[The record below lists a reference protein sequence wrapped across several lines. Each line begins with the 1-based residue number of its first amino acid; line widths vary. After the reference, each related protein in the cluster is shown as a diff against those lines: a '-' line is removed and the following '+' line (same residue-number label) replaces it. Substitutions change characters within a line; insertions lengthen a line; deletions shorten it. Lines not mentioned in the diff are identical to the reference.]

1 MLLGVSVKLRLAT
14 FDGTERHHLYRHS
27 RLQLAWSWGGG
38 WQPAR
43 LAYQAAGP
51 ERAIDKQTLDNL
63 AADAAK
69 LSREELDYYFKT
81 LDMSVTSLRRQNQ
94 EQAAAMAILSQQNKD
109 QQAQIDELKLDQVE
123 KQAQID
129 DLRTDQDEIKAA
141 FEALEWSVRQE
152 PEEVVRPHRD
162 ESE

>member
-1 MLLGVSVKLRLAT
+1 MTGGTMELKDIIYIAIAIFTSLGFGAAIGNRLAWH
-14 FDGTERHHLYRHS
+14 FKPPVQKE
-27 RLQLAWSWGGG
+27 
-38 WQPAR
+38 
-43 LAYQAAGP
+43 
-51 ERAIDKQTLDNL
+51 IDKQTLDNL

-69 LSREELDYYFKT
+69 RSREELDYYFKT
-81 LDMSVTSLRRQNQ
+81 LAMSVTSLRRQNQ

-152 PEEVVRPHRD
+152 PDEVVERIETRAQ
-162 ESE
+162 EKRGKKL